1 MTTSKHILKIGR
13 IRENWLEDFPQHI
26 SINPK
31 SYYQLLIGN
40 DDLTLEF
47 QLTDSN
53 NLTIDLPL
61 LQGYNYDCIVS
72 WGDDEFSTISSAI
85 DEGKKHTYL
94 TPGTYLVTII
104 GKCETL
110 NNYEYEIANEGK
122 NAWEYLTSIINWR

>member
-13 IRENWLEDFPQHI
+13 IRENWLENFPQHI

-31 SYYQLLIGN
+31 SYYQLLIDN

-72 WGDDEFSTISSAI
+72 WGDDEFSTIFFGMVSLFDLPSN
-85 DEGKKHTYL
+85 
-94 TPGTYLVTII
+94 II
-104 GKCETL
+104 VSHFTVLLEFFASLFIFTVPL
-110 NNYEYEIANEGK
+110 
-122 NAWEYLTSIINWR
+122 